1 MFVCKQTQIGRYYGC
16 GGDNSGRRR
25 EVGGGG
31 DENMTHYQ
39 DGREKEVWR
48 RKWKEMVKKRNMRM
62 IEGKKTEKRLGE
74 NGKGINLET
83 VQRGEG

>member
-1 MFVCKQTQIGRYYGC
+1 MGV
-16 GGDNSGRRR
+16 GGIIAEGEGKS
-25 EVGGGG
+25 GGGG